1 MKIKLLLR
9 GVLILSLFFG
19 SFHSCSLEK
28 KSPTI
33 AFPYEWLDRPGFG
46 GDIDQQG
53 IAWDEDGFLYIAQDT
68 GGIIRVR
75 DLRKR
80 N

>member
-1 MKIKLLLR
+1 MKIKLFLW
-9 GVLILSLFFG
+9 VALILSILFV
-19 SFHSCSLEK
+19 SFYSCSLEK

-46 GDIDQQG
+46 GDIDQEG
-53 IAWDEDGFLYIAQDT
+53 IAWDEGGFLYIAQDS